1 MKKSLIL
8 AASFAVAVFT
18 TSCDNTAGNDAVV
31 TNNETAATQQQSAAQ
46 PVSNPNVATEGE
58 VAAAPSA
65 NAPVMSFEQ
74 TEYDFGTVKQGEVV
88 NHTFE
93 FTNTG
98 STPLI
103 IENASAT
110 CGCTVPD
117 WTREPVAP
125 GEKGQIA
132 VQFNTAGKM
141 GQQNPTVTVRAN
153 TQPDIVKVSMKGDVA
168 SSSIP
173 TAGADGPVRR
183 N

>member
-18 TSCDNTAGNDAVV
+18 TSCDNSAGNDSVTESEAVV
-31 TNNETAATQQQSAAQ
+31 TEAGAQ
-46 PVSNPNVATEGE
+46 PQAIENPNVAPEGD
-58 VAAAPSA
+58 VTASA
-65 NAPVMSFEQ
+65 NAPVMNFQQ

-98 STPLI
+98 NSPLI

-132 VQFNTAGKM
+132 VQFNTTGKM

-153 TQPDIVKVSMKGDVA
+153 TQPEIVKVSMKGNVET
-168 SSSIP
+168 SSIP

>member
-8 AASFAVAVFT
+8 AASFAVAAFT
-18 TSCDNTAGNDAVV
+18 TSCDNTAGNDTV
-31 TNNETAATQQQSAAQ
+31 TNNEAAASQAVVQSQ
-46 PVSNPNVATEGE
+46 PIENPNIATEGE
-58 VAAAPSA
+58 AAAPSE

-125 GEKGQIA
+125 GGKGQIA
-132 VQFNTAGKM
+132 VQFNTTGKM

-153 TQPDIVKVSMKGDVA
+153 TQPDIVKVSMKGNVET
-168 SSSIP
+168 SSIP

>member
-18 TSCDNTAGNDAVV
+18 TRCDNTAGRDTVTDNEAVATQAVV
-31 TNNETAATQQQSAAQ
+31 QSQ
-46 PVSNPNVATEGE
+46 PVDNPNIATEGE
-58 VAAAPSA
+58 VVASA
-65 NAPVMSFEQ
+65 DAPVMNFEQ

-88 NHTFE
+88 NHTFV

-125 GEKGQIA
+125 GDQGQIA

-153 TQPDIVKVSMKGDVA
+153 TQPNIVKVSMKGNVET
-168 SSSIP
+168 SIP